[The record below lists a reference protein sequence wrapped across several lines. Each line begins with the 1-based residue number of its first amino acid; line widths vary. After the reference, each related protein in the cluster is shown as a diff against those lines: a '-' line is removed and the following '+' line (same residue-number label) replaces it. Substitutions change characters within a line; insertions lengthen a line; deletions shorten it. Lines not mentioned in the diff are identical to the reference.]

1 MDAKPDKCWYL
12 VQCKPR
18 QDFRALENLQHQ
30 DYDCVLPRHRVEYL
44 RKGQWKVQEEPLFPG
59 YLFIE
64 LDTLHDNW
72 MPIRSTRGVSHIVR
86 FGSTPLAVPDDVVE
100 RLRHMEKASEP
111 SIKEGDKVQIFWG
124 NEHWLEAIFLARDG
138 TDRVLLLLKFL
149 QRELQVS
156 VPAKAITK
164 AS

>member
-1 MDAKPDKCWYL
+1 MDAKPDKRWYL

-18 QDFRALENLQHQ
+18 QDFRALEHLQSQ
-30 DYDCVLPRHRVEYL
+30 DYNCVLPKHRVEYL
-44 RKGQWKVQEEPLFPG
+44 RKGQWQVQEEPLFPG

-86 FGSTPLAVPDDVVE
+86 FGTKPLAVPERVVE
-100 RLRHMEKASEP
+100 RLRHIDKASES
-111 SIKEGDKVQIFWG
+111 SIQEGDKVQILWG
-124 NEHWLEAIFLARDG
+124 DEHWLEAIFLARDG
-138 TDRVLLLLKFL
+138 TDRVLLLLKLL
-149 QRELQVS
+149 QQEFQIS
-156 VPAKAITK
+156 VPTRAITK